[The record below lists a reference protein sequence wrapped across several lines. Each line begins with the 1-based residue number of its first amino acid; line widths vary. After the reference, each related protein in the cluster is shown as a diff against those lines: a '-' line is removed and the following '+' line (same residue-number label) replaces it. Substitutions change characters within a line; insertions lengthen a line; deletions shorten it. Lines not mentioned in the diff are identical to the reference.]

1 MWAVM
6 FGHISNVMMTV
17 NSSVN
22 CIIYGLISPQFR
34 KSMSKK
40 AIAWGLCQGGS
51 NLERNN
57 RLRRPSMGLPM
68 RKKGPDVLKRNDC
81 LENIKPTRHTIT
93 SSTNGTQL
101 RSVASERRHSST
113 IDSESVVPPPNLT
126 ESDKKST
133 AAVVVLDQTIIV
145 EDCQTETIFGCQRVT
160 QV

>member
-6 FGHISNVMMTV
+6 FGHVSNVMMAV

-40 AIAWGLCQGGS
+40 AIAWGLHKES
-51 NLERNN
+51 STERNI
-57 RLRRPSMGLPM
+57 RRPSMWNKQPDL
-68 RKKGPDVLKRNDC
+68 KGNNP
-81 LENIKPTRHTIT
+81 LENIKPGGPTIT
-93 SSTNGTQL
+93 SNGTQIT
-101 RSVASERRHSST
+101 SVTSEQRQSLI
-113 IDSESVVPPPNLT
+113 IDS

-133 AAVVVLDQTIIV
+133 AATVVVLDQSIV
-145 EDCQTETIFGCQRVT
+145 LEDCQTETILGCQRVT

>member
-6 FGHISNVMMTV
+6 FGHVSNVMMAV

-40 AIAWGLCQGGS
+40 AIAWGLRKES
-51 NLERNN
+51 SIERNI
-57 RLRRPSMGLPM
+57 RRPSMWNKQPDL
-68 RKKGPDVLKRNDC
+68 KGKNHLEDV
-81 LENIKPTRHTIT
+81 KPGPTIT
-93 SSTNGTQL
+93 SNGTQIT
-101 RSVASERRHSST
+101 SVTSEQRQSLI
-113 IDSESVVPPPNLT
+113 IDS

-145 EDCQTETIFGCQRVT
+145 EDCQTETILGCQRVT